1 MATQHATL
9 VGTDV
14 FVTVLVP
21 PSTCGR
27 CHSLEL
33 EQFNAS
39 GHFRAYHQIVPKDNL
54 HALIRVH
61 EGKGVCQTCYR

>member
-1 MATQHATL
+1 MATQHETL
-9 VGTDV
+9 KGTDSYIS
-14 FVTVLVP
+14 VLVP

-33 EQFNAS
+33 QEFEAS

-54 HALIRVH
+54 HALR
-61 EGKGVCQTCYR
+61 GT